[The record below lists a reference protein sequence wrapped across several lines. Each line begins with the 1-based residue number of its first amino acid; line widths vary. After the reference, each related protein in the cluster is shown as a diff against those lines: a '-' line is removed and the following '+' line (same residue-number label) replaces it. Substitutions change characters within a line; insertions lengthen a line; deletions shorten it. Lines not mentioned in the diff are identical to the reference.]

1 MWKEIMVTVAFFVG
15 GNEIAIAQAKDTD
28 TGNSADSSK
37 TATWVPRNMASNLVN
52 GFFLRCPLRP
62 TEATLLSFMD
72 EKTSTINAIGNYS
85 AELEGFKLGAGT
97 VVSSI
102 YSNGKL
108 SRTADIRLAVGNK
121 TFQFGMVAPFQL
133 ANGLDARPP
142 SFHIGATTNSLRIG
156 AGGSPF
162 KTDKLPKNAY
172 VSADAIFG
180 TDAISSTASW
190 NGNDKKLKLAFGL
203 EKKFGSTQIGVSV
216 HPERGFF
223 GGKANPFITGRHILD
238 KSTILDI
245 GYAPQ
250 QKRWLVG
257 IGRRI

>member
-1 MWKEIMVTVAFFVG
+1 MWA
-15 GNEIAIAQAKDTD
+15 
-28 TGNSADSSK
+28 K
-37 TATWVPRNMASNLVN
+37 TATVAIVITIAGAVAVQAQSDSTQSNPDRIQSNAWVPRNMASNLVN

-62 TEATLLSFMD
+62 TEATLLSLMD
-72 EKTSTINAIGNYS
+72 EKASTINAIGNYS

-121 TFQFGMVAPFQL
+121 TFQFGMVAPFRL
-133 ANGLDARPP
+133 ANGLDALPP

-156 AGGSPF
+156 IGGSPF
-162 KTDKLPKNAY
+162 KTDKIPQNAY

-190 NGNDKKLKLAFGL
+190 DGNDKKLKLAFGI

-223 GGKANPFITGRHILD
+223 GGKTNPFITGRHVLD